1 MTNNHF
7 KLLNLIAVA
16 KEAVTE
22 AMTRSFP
29 GLPFVIDLGD
39 LGPAS
44 QGILLLEAC
53 CSFSARSGRGEEKE
67 WENLKDLLF
76 AALLA
81 EGVCWEW
88 DGSVNRFYLWSV
100 NAGQI
105 SVPGGNKIRVFD
117 AWINRN
123 RRPQEWAGVLRE
135 DLAASR
141 LTSRADRMKMAAA
154 TDIRKS
160 WEERLPDIRYFYPG
174 ADEEGNLFPPGTKD
188 CCELA

>member
-1 MTNNHF
+1 MTDNHF
-7 KLLNLIAVA
+7 KLLSLITEA
-16 KEAVTE
+16 KTAVTE

-29 GLPFVIDLGD
+29 GLPYSIDLGD

-53 CSFSARSGRGEEKE
+53 CSFSARSGREDEKE
-67 WENLKDLLF
+67 WDDLKDRLFPVLLE
-76 AALLA
+76 

-88 DGSVNRFYLWSV
+88 DGNRFYLWSV

-105 SVPGGNKIRVFD
+105 SVPSSKIRVFD
-117 AWINRN
+117 AWISRN